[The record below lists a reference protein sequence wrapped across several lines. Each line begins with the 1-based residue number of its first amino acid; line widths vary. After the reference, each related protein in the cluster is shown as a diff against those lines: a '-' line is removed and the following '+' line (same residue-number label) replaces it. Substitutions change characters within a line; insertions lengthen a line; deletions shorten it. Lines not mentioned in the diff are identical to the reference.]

1 MTTTTTRT
9 ITAALKKAG
18 LPAELSFI
26 STRNGYQYFVLDDGA
41 DVYAERVVNTC
52 YVSDLTIAQ
61 WVEEAQD
68 FLAEQA
74 A

>member
-1 MTTTTTRT
+1 MTTATTRT

-26 STRNGYQYFVLDDGA
+26 STRDGYHYFVLDDGA
-41 DVYAERVVNTC
+41 DVYAECIVNTC
-52 YVSDLTIAQ
+52 YVNDLTIAH
-61 WVEEAQD
+61 WLEVAQD